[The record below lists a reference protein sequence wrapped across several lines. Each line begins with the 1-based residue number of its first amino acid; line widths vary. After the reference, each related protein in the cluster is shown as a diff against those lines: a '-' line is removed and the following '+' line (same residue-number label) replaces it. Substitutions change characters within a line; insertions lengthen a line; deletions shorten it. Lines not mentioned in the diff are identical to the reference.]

1 MKPTQRKDALRNIG
15 KQKVSYLSI
24 VVIALMGVTAFLG
37 ICYAAAAMKLNGSR
51 AYDELDFRDIE
62 VISTHLLTAEDL
74 DALKNTEGVLDVEPL
89 WQTGVNAYAG
99 EARERAV
106 VITVTERLN
115 RPNVREG
122 RLPQNASECAV
133 EKLLAEKMGLQVG
146 DTIEWLE
153 MTEAT
158 GQYFLSPQ
166 NLFVTGI
173 INSPDHVNQPFSYP
187 SISIM

>member
-89 WQTGVNAYAG
+89 WQTGANVHVG
-99 EARERAV
+99 RERESAV
-106 VITVTERLN
+106 VITMTERLN

-122 RLPQNASECAV
+122 
-133 EKLLAEKMGLQVG
+133 
-146 DTIEWLE
+146 
-153 MTEAT
+153 
-158 GQYFLSPQ
+158 
-166 NLFVTGI
+166 
-173 INSPDHVNQPFSYP
+173 
-187 SISIM
+187 